1 VRASIAIPGI
11 FTPVWRD
18 GVWLVDGGLSNPVP
32 VSVARAMRA
41 DCVIAVDLNNDILND
56 RNFGAPARRFARR
69 ELQAGQLRAMLKKV
83 NASGWHAVYIE

>member
-1 VRASIAIPGI
+1 
-11 FTPVWRD
+11 
-18 GVWLVDGGLSNPVP
+18 
-32 VSVARAMRA
+32 MRA